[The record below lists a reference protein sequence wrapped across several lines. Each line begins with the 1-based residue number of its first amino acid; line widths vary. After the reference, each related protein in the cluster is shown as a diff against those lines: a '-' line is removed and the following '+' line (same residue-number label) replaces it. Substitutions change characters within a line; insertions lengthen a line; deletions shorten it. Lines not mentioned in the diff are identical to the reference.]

1 MRPPTQVCLFGSL
14 RKRLGD
20 RKDLSIQ
27 LDLKSPT
34 PLTEVLETLEIP
46 SDAVQL
52 SMVNYR
58 AVPRDTTIYPGD
70 STTGLS
76 PRTPQSTRGIDC
88 LCSPKNTLYLWIGM
102 TFDSEMHPSTH
113 H

>member
-1 MRPPTQVCLFGSL
+1 MMRPPTQVCLFGSL

-20 RKDLSIQ
+20 RKDLPIQ
-27 LDLKSPT
+27 LDLKTPT

-70 STTGLS
+70 RLS
-76 PRTPQSTRGIDC
+76 
-88 LCSPKNTLYLWIGM
+88 LFPKEYPVFVDWNDLR
-102 TFDSEMHPSTH
+102 F
-113 H
+113 

>member
-1 MRPPTQVCLFGSL
+1 MMRPPTQVCLFGSL

-20 RKDLSIQ
+20 RKDLPIQ
-27 LDLKSPT
+27 LDLKTPT
-34 PLTEVLETLEIP
+34 PLTEVLETLEILTEVLETLEIP

-70 STTGLS
+70 RLS
-76 PRTPQSTRGIDC
+76 
-88 LCSPKNTLYLWIGM
+88 LFPKEYPVFVDWNDLR
-102 TFDSEMHPSTH
+102 F
-113 H
+113 